1 MALELKSTQFRRER
15 EGTWREL
22 EKLVERAE
30 KSGVETLDGA
40 SLTRLPTLYRATLS
54 SLSVARAVSL
64 DRNLLDYL
72 EALCARA
79 YLSVYGVRERPGPL
93 LAAFFA
99 WRLPMAVRAAWRHIA
114 VSTVVMIAGAVAA
127 WWLTMSDP
135 TYYGSFMGGME
146 QGRNFQSTPEQ
157 LREQLHHTAS
167 GGQLGAF
174 AAYLF
179 SHNAGIG
186 MLSFALGFALGVPT
200 VVLIF
205 YNGLTLGA
213 FVALYQSKGLLVEV
227 VGWLSIHGPTEL
239 TALVLAGAAGL
250 KLATAILFA
259 DREPRLARL
268 ARDGRDAAVIVM
280 GAVLMLLIAGLLEGI
295 GRQTIL
301 GTLPRMILGWSVWVA
316 IVAYFSLA
324 GRARR

>member
-64 DRNLLDYL
+64 DRNLLNYL

-79 YLSVYGVRERPGPL
+79 YLSVYGVRERPLSL
-93 LAAFFA
+93 LLAFFA
-99 WRLPMAVRAAWRHIA
+99 WRLPIAVRAAWRPIA
-114 VSTVVMIAGAVAA
+114 IAALVMLAGTLSA
-127 WWLTMSDP
+127 WWLTVHDP
-135 TYYGSFMGGME
+135 SYYGSFVGEME

-157 LREQLHHTAS
+157 LHQSLQGTGNS
-167 GGQLGAF
+167 GQLGAF

-179 SHNAGIG
+179 SRNAGIG
-186 MLSFALGFALGVPT
+186 MLSFALGFMLGIPT
-200 VVLIF
+200 LILTF
-205 YNGLTLGA
+205 VNGLTLGA
-213 FVALYQSKGLLVEV
+213 FLALHQSKGLLLEFA
-227 VGWLSIHGPTEL
+227 GWLSIHGPTEL
-239 TALVLAGAAGL
+239 TSLVLAGAAGL
-250 KLATAILFA
+250 KLASAILFA
-259 DREPRLARL
+259 GREPRLTRL

-280 GAVLMLLIAGLLEGI
+280 GAVLLLFLAGLLEGI

-301 GTLPRMILGWSVWVA
+301 DTLPRFLIGWSVWGA
-316 IVAYFSLA
+316 IVAYFCLA
-324 GRARR
+324 GRAHR